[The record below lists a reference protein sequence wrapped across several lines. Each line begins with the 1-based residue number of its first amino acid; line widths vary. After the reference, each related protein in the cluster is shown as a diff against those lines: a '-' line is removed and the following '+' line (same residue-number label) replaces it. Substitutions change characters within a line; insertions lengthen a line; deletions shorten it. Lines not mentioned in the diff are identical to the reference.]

1 MKHRTAT
8 RILGILAFGCGPL
21 LHGCVTEPDITDD
34 PDFGQSVRQMIA
46 IQTGD
51 PWAGGTGLDGQK
63 AAAALKT
70 YREQVADPEKIQQDM
85 IEINLGS
92 D

>member
-51 PWAGGTGLDGQK
+51 PWAGGTGLDGEK
-63 AAAALKT
+63 AGNVLRA
-70 YREQVADPEKIQQDM
+70 YRDQVGDPERVQQE
-85 IEINLGS
+85 ILQINLGQ
-92 D
+92 